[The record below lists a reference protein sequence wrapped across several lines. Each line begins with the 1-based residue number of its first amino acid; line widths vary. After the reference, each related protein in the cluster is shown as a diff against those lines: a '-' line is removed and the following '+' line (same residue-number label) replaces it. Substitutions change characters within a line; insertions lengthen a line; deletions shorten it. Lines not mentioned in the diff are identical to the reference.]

1 MLRVNN
7 TKELFSQREYVQNI
21 YLAIDEESN
30 EKGSMKETVKKWW
43 RINLIIIKIA
53 NYFIFTLNNKFSF
66 FNFVNFKIKVV
77 LVFVI
82 IYVNMMRK
90 KTS

>member
-30 EKGSMKETVKKWW
+30 EKGSMKETVKK
-43 RINLIIIKIA
+43 
-53 NYFIFTLNNKFSF
+53 
-66 FNFVNFKIKVV
+66 
-77 LVFVI
+77 
-82 IYVNMMRK
+82 
-90 KTS
+90 

>member
-53 NYFIFTLNNKFSF
+53 NYFIF
-66 FNFVNFKIKVV
+66 
-77 LVFVI
+77 
-82 IYVNMMRK
+82 IY
-90 KTS
+90 